1 MIQEGAIYEGQL
13 EMAGIERSSL
23 RPIRARSSIASAGND
38 PGQSERQS
46 GNGTTYIRRLGS
58 PEAPWGSQK
67 GTLTITQQMTNPML
81 TGRSASSG
89 RQARRREVY
98 NLLLSWSPSI
108 RGADAG
114 AARFDR
120 RAASDI
126 ASMR

>member
-1 MIQEGAIYEGQL
+1 MTQDSLSDSRG
-13 EMAGIERSSL
+13 MAL
-23 RPIRARSSIASAGND
+23 RTFGGWEVPKHPGN
-38 PGQSERQS
+38 P
-46 GNGTTYIRRLGS
+46 
-58 PEAPWGSQK
+58 QK
-67 GTLTITQQMTNPML
+67 GTPTITQQMTNPML

-108 RGADAG
+108 RGAGAG